1 MPKSISLTKETLQ
14 RLIREERQKLNESL
28 EMKMS
33 HPSEAPKKIKEV
45 PAKDMAKTAAYCISQ
60 YRQCSIQEAKL
71 KKYLKNIQ
79 EAKKLLKQQ
88 LLNSL
93 DK

>member
-28 EMKMS
+28 EMKLS
-33 HPSEAPKKIKEV
+33 HPSEALKKIKEV
-45 PAKDMAKTAAYCISQ
+45 PAKDMAKTVAACIDQ
-60 YRQCSIQEAKL
+60 YKQCNIQEAKL
-71 KKYLKNIQ
+71 KKFLKNIQ

-88 LLNSL
+88 ILSNL